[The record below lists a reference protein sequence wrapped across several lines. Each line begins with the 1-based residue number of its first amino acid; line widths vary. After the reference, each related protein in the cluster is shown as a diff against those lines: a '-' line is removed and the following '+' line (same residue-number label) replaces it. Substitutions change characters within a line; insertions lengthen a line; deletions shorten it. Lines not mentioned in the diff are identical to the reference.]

1 MCSHVSSDGD
11 EAVINNNATD
21 NTSKTPNEVGV
32 HVSDNVSGQ
41 KLNEAKCVSENG
53 IPQSVKDTLS
63 AAFYGTTSGTDSD
76 RDSYLD
82 IRQVGTQIPMAQILL
97 VTKLDLYMT

>member
-41 KLNEAKCVSENG
+41 KLNEAKCVGSAGGVDHCSTHHSGQVDCISENG

-63 AAFYGTTSGTDSD
+63 AAFYGTTIGTDSD
-76 RDSYLD
+76 QDSYLD
-82 IRQVGTQIPMAQILL
+82 IRQV
-97 VTKLDLYMT
+97 